1 MQPHLHKR
9 PRMTRPP
16 TRRRPQQV
24 LQATGRGVAADLG
37 QLAAILALG
46 PTEQTL

>member
-9 PRMTRPP
+9 PRMTRSP
-16 TRRRPQQV
+16 TRRHP
-24 LQATGRGVAADLG
+24 QATGRGVAADLG

>member
-1 MQPHLHKR
+1 MLDC
-9 PRMTRPP
+9 
-16 TRRRPQQV
+16 RRAVAPQQV